1 MPDYSNWQR
10 DTAKDRDSLSSN
22 LRSGTVAVAEMV
34 MHRIVAPDHAGSI
47 PVGHP
52 LAGYGVK
59 DNTLALKAE
68 NISKIL
74 INQPFS
80 RSGAMVAQVICNH

>member
-1 MPDYSNWQR
+1 M
-10 DTAKDRDSLSSN
+10 
-22 LRSGTVAVAEMV
+22 AVAEMA

-52 LAGYGVK
+52 LVGYGVK
-59 DNTLALKAE
+59 DNTLTLKVR

-80 RSGAMVAQVICNH
+80 RSGAMVAQRPCKP